1 MALSALRIGDFQ
13 FAIGAVSGVGWI
25 VETAVGLG
33 TTQSFV
39 EEQKQK
45 RDWQAFGGEAIGVA
59 LAVAFQQSVA
69 LELAEVVTKLIQAVR
84 FLRDGEGCEDGLV
97 NLVGGPSAEVAA
109 AMQQHFQQTDDPGL
123 VDFEAGITNRCDG
136 DGQREAL

>member
-84 FLRDGEGCEDGLV
+84 FPPAREGLTVRLD
-97 NLVGGPSAEVAA
+97 A
-109 AMQQHFQQTDDPGL
+109 Q
-123 VDFEAGITNRCDG
+123 
-136 DGQREAL
+136 